1 MCLKLRKIHLEYV
14 SEFVLHVS
22 ECMCLSHKV
31 YILSL
36 SLSLPLH
43 VAVFRKNEF
52 NLYPFYSKKKGGAG
66 SSSQLGGVGLTR
78 KASFGAGGGG
88 GVRPFLHQYEVKGQ
102 QSSTSKSDVP
112 ADKTDDS
119 SSEQGKHSSAPSTPV
134 KSRVVRR
141 TLSFGAQPSSK
152 GGGGSKRVN
161 RPSSLSSSN
170 SASSCSGGAD
180 SSSSSKQSSSYVPIA
195 PAPPPPSS
203 SSSNKCVV
211 ARPCK

>member
-1 MCLKLRKIHLEYV
+1 MYV
-14 SEFVLHVS
+14 SVRVCVWVWIQPLKF
-22 ECMCLSHKV
+22 
-31 YILSL
+31 ILF
-36 SLSLPLH
+36 LPLH

-52 NLYPFYSKKKGGAG
+52 NLYPFYSKKKGGGG

-78 KASFGAGGGG
+78 KASFGANG

-102 QSSTSKSDVP
+102 QSSTSTSDVP
-112 ADKTDDS
+112 ADKTDDN
-119 SSEQGKHSSAPSTPV
+119 SEQGKHSSAPSSPV

-152 GGGGSKRVN
+152 GSGAAGGGGSRRIN

-170 SASSCSGGAD
+170 CASSCNGGTGG
-180 SSSSSKQSSSYVPIA
+180 SSSSAKQSSSYVPIA
-195 PAPPPPSS
+195 PAPPPTS

-211 ARPCK
+211 ARPCKYF

>member
-1 MCLKLRKIHLEYV
+1 M
-14 SEFVLHVS
+14 
-22 ECMCLSHKV
+22 
-31 YILSL
+31 
-36 SLSLPLH
+36 
-43 VAVFRKNEF
+43 
-52 NLYPFYSKKKGGAG
+52 
-66 SSSQLGGVGLTR
+66 GLTR
-78 KASFGAGGGG
+78 KASFGTGGGGG

-119 SSEQGKHSSAPSTPV
+119 SSDQGKHSSAPSTPV

-152 GGGGSKRVN
+152 GSGGGGGSKRVN

-170 SASSCSGGAD
+170 SASSCSGGAG
-180 SSSSSKQSSSYVPIA
+180 SSSKQSSSYVPIA

>member
-1 MCLKLRKIHLEYV
+1 MCLN
-14 SEFVLHVS
+14 
-22 ECMCLSHKV
+22 HKF
-31 YILSL
+31 IFSL
-36 SLSLPLH
+36 SPSLPLH
-43 VAVFRKNEF
+43 AAVFRKNEF
-52 NLYPFYSKKKGGAG
+52 NLYPFYSKKKGGGAG

-119 SSEQGKHSSAPSTPV
+119 SSDQGKHSSAPSTPV

-152 GGGGSKRVN
+152 GSGGGGGSKRVN

-170 SASSCSGGAD
+170 CASSCSGGAG
-180 SSSSSKQSSSYVPIA
+180 SSSSSKQSLSYVPIA

>member
-1 MCLKLRKIHLEYV
+1 M
-14 SEFVLHVS
+14 
-22 ECMCLSHKV
+22 
-31 YILSL
+31 
-36 SLSLPLH
+36 
-43 VAVFRKNEF
+43 
-52 NLYPFYSKKKGGAG
+52 
-66 SSSQLGGVGLTR
+66 GLTR
-78 KASFGAGGGG
+78 KASFGASGG

-102 QSSTSKSDVP
+102 KSSTSKSEVP
-112 ADKTDDS
+112 ADKTDE

-152 GGGGSKRVN
+152 ANEGGGGSRRIN

-170 SASSCSGGAD
+170 CASSCNGSAGY
-180 SSSSSKQSSSYVPIA
+180 SSKQSSSYVPIA
-195 PAPPPPSS
+195 PAPPPSS